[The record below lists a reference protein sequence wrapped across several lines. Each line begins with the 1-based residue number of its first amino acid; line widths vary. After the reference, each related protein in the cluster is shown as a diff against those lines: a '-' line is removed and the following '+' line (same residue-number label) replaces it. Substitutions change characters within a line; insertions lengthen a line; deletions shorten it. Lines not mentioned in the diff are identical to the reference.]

1 MKCNFCDNESEYDIS
16 LYDDKYCQHG
26 DEPFFK
32 LHESTP
38 RICHN
43 CMIEN
48 ESQKTIDV
56 HNNIIHCTYHLVKL
70 NTSGI
75 LIYMKTGKN

>member
-48 ESQKTIDV
+48 ES
-56 HNNIIHCTYHLVKL
+56 
-70 NTSGI
+70 
-75 LIYMKTGKN
+75 